1 MTLTLSPFTR
11 KFLALALL
19 IGVLALLWLVM
30 AKPIEDK
37 FKSYEEGI
45 AHSERLLTRY
55 RQASGERELLEA
67 RLEHSR
73 EVDSSRGGFLQG
85 DNAELVAASLQSD
98 VKAVIARGG
107 GQLRSI
113 QVLADTE
120 ETKFRKVAIR
130 VSMSGSTEAL
140 RDILYDLET
149 ANPYLFIENIDVR
162 ARPSR
167 RNELQVRFD
176 VYGFIRIDES

>member
-19 IGVLALLWLVM
+19 VGVVAVLWLAV
-30 AKPIEDK
+30 AKPIEEK

-45 AHSERLLTRY
+45 AHSENLLSRY
-55 RQASGERELLEA
+55 RRASGEREQLQVQLERA
-67 RLEHSR
+67 R
-73 EVDSSRGGFLQG
+73 EVDQSRGGFLRG
-85 DNAELVAASLQSD
+85 ENAELVAAALQAD
-98 VKAVIARGG
+98 VKAVIAKNG

-149 ANPYLFIENIDVR
+149 ANPYLFIENLDVR

-167 RNELQVRFD
+167 RGELQVRYD
-176 VYGFIRIDES
+176 VYGYIRTDES